1 MNLISLNTMKNKKS
15 FTRKIDGIDVRS
27 VKPIVKKRAKGVK
40 DPVRFPGVI
49 NAYEN
54 ESKRIFN
61 KEMNLMFS
69 DMVKKLVSVVKKI

>member
-1 MNLISLNTMKNKKS
+1 MKDKKS

-27 VKPIVKKRAKGVK
+27 VKPIVKKRTKGVK
-40 DPVRFPGVI
+40 DPDRFHGVI

-69 DMVKKLVSVVKKI
+69 DIVKKLVSVVKKI

>member
-1 MNLISLNTMKNKKS
+1 MDSISLNTMKNKKS

-27 VKPIVKKRAKGVK
+27 VNPIVNKRTKGVK

-49 NAYEN
+49 NANEN

-69 DMVKKLVSVVKKI
+69 DIVKKLVSVVKKI

>member
-1 MNLISLNTMKNKKS
+1 MKNKKS

-27 VKPIVKKRAKGVK
+27 VNPIVNKRTKGVK

-49 NAYEN
+49 NANEN

-61 KEMNLMFS
+61 QEMNLMFS
-69 DMVKKLVSVVKKI
+69 DIVKKLVSVVKKI